1 MYVNV
6 VDELVDFV
14 FDGGGAVV
22 VFLFERLGNLYT
34 QSVIRNLIS
43 RDFFFYPN
51 STQQEKKCDSS
62 TPLTQL

>member
-43 RDFFFYPN
+43 RDFFF
-51 STQQEKKCDSS
+51 TQIRLNRRRSA
-62 TPLTQL
+62 THRPH